1 MKKWVTYTIISVLT
15 IVAAASLIFGI
26 TESRRAAENA
36 RFLSA
41 SYQHAFT
48 ELAESV
54 ENVDSSLQKSLLV
67 TSPSLAG
74 AVCSELFSKV
84 QMAEMALGI
93 LPFSATEMESTA
105 GFLNKAG
112 DYAFALSQKA
122 YAGESF
128 SAEDKENLK
137 ALSEVAEVL
146 SMNIKSI
153 QDSMDGQLMSIEQ
166 YQRSIEQVDESEDEV
181 VPQTLA
187 DSMSLAEKEFPEVPS
202 LIYDGP
208 FSEHLTNVSPLLLE
222 GKEKIDQTE
231 GRAIVANFL
240 GVREE
245 RVYPTSESEGD
256 IPCYYYE
263 CEKNGA
269 PVSIWISKVG
279 GEVCSML
286 SSRYVESSKLDAQ
299 QALDAAKA
307 FLKQKGYEN
316 MKESYYLISNN
327 VMTANFAYVQ
337 DGVVCYSDLIKVGIA
352 LDDGSV
358 KSFEASGYITT
369 HHQRELPQAAVS
381 QEQAQTK
388 VAEGL
393 TILGIE
399 KTLIPDAGQ
408 HEVLC
413 YEFECEDE
421 NGQKFIVYVDALT
434 GEQEKILILLED
446 ENGTLTI

>member
-1 MKKWVTYTIISVLT
+1 MKKWVAYTIISVLAIIT
-15 IVAAASLIFGI
+15 AASLIFGI
-26 TESRRAAENA
+26 SESRRSVENA

-41 SYQHAFT
+41 NYQHAFS

-54 ENVDSSLQKSLLV
+54 ENVDAALQKSLLV
-67 TSPSLAG
+67 TSPSMAG
-74 AVCSELFSKV
+74 AVCSELFGKV
-84 QMAEMALGI
+84 QMAEMALGV

-105 GFLNKAG
+105 GFLNKTG

-122 YAGESF
+122 YSGETF
-128 SAEDKENLK
+128 SSEDKDNLR
-137 ALSEVAEVL
+137 ALSEVAAIMSQNL
-146 SMNIKSI
+146 KSI
-153 QDSMDGQLMSIEQ
+153 QDGMDGKLMSIEEYHRTVKQ
-166 YQRSIEQVDESEDEV
+166 TDKSEDEV
-181 VPQTLA
+181 IPQTMA

-222 GKEKIDQTE
+222 GREEIDQTQ
-231 GRAIVANFL
+231 GRAIVAGFL
-240 GVREE
+240 GLREE
-245 RVYPTSESEGD
+245 RVYPTAESDGD

-263 CEKNGA
+263 CEQNGE
-269 PVSIWISKVG
+269 PVSVWISKVG

-286 SSRYVESSKLDAQ
+286 SSRYVESAEMDAQ

-307 FLKQKGYEN
+307 FLKQKGYDN
-316 MKESYYLISNN
+316 MKESYYLISDN
-327 VMTANFAYVQ
+327 VLTANFAYLQ

-358 KSFEASGYITT
+358 KSFEASGYITA
-369 HHQRELPQAAVS
+369 HHQRQMPQTLVS

-393 TILGIE
+393 KILGVG

-413 YEFECEDE
+413 YEFKCEDV
-421 NGQKFIVYVDALT
+421 NGQKFIVYVDAVT

-446 ENGTLTI
+446 ENGALTM

>member
-15 IVAAASLIFGI
+15 IVTAASLIFGI
-26 TESRRAAENA
+26 SESRRAAENA

-399 KTLIPDAGQ
+399 NTLIPDAGQ

>member
-1 MKKWVTYTIISVLT
+1 MKKWVTYTIISVLSLATVVLT
-15 IVAAASLIFGI
+15 IFSIY
-26 TESRRAAENA
+26 ESRRASENA
-36 RFLSA
+36 RFVSA
-41 SYQHAFT
+41 SYQHAFS

-54 ENVDSSLQKSLLV
+54 QNVDSALQKSLLV
-67 TSPSLAG
+67 TSSSMAG
-74 AVCSELFSKV
+74 AVCSELFGKV

-93 LPFSATEMESTA
+93 LPFSSTEMESTA

-122 YAGESF
+122 YTGESF
-128 SAEDKENLK
+128 STEDKENLR
-137 ALSEVAEVL
+137 ALSEVAAIL
-146 SMNIKSI
+146 SQNLKSI
-153 QDSMDGQLMSIEQ
+153 QDDMDGKLMSMEE
-166 YQRSIEQVDESEDEV
+166 YQRTVMQTEKSENEV
-181 VPQTLA
+181 IPQTLA
-187 DSMSLAEKEFPEVPS
+187 DSMSIAEKEFPEVPA

-208 FSEHLTNVSPLLLE
+208 FSEHLTDISPIMLE
-222 GKEKIDQTE
+222 GKEEIDQTE
-231 GRAIVANFL
+231 GRAIVAKFL

-245 RVYPTSESEGD
+245 LVYPTSESKGN

-263 CEKNGA
+263 CELKGA

-286 SSRYVESSKLDAQ
+286 SSRYVENSKIDSQ

-307 FLKQKGYEN
+307 FLKQKGYDN

-337 DGVVCYSDLIKVGIA
+337 DGVVCYSDLVKVGIS

-369 HHQRELPQAAVS
+369 HHQRQLPQIEIL
-381 QEQAQTK
+381 QQQAQTK

-393 TILGIE
+393 TILGVE
-399 KTLIPDAGQ
+399 KALIPNAGQ

-421 NGQKFIVYVDALT
+421 NEQKFIVYVDAIT

-446 ENGTLTI
+446 ENGALTI